1 MAAGILRPMRHPL
14 LLMLGL
20 LPKNTL
26 SRLAGLAAGLPL
38 PRFLRRPFLTA
49 FGRTF
54 GVDFSEVRDP
64 LETFPTLQHFF
75 VRALKDGARPVD
87 PGPGLVVSPCDGAWG
102 AAGRVES
109 GQLLQVK
116 GRPYALAELL
126 GDADEARAYEGG
138 IFATLY
144 LSPKDYHRFHTPCA
158 ATVSRVNYLPG
169 ALWPVN
175 RAGVEGVPG
184 LFSINERLVAFFE
197 VAEPGCGGRFAIAA
211 VGATMVGKVKLAFDD
226 LETNLRGAKRCDRVY
241 APPQVLARGEEWGRF
256 EFGSTLVLVAMPGTL
271 ELEIGE
277 LGEPVRLGR
286 RLGRLLGGS

>member
-1 MAAGILRPMRHPL
+1 MRHPL
-14 LLMLGL
+14 LLLLGL

-26 SRLAGLAAGLPL
+26 SRLAGRAAGLPL
-38 PRFLRRPFLTA
+38 PRFLRRGFLTA

-64 LETFPTLQHFF
+64 LESFPTLQHFF

-102 AAGRVES
+102 AAGKVAA

-116 GRPYALAELL
+116 GRPYSLAELL
-126 GDADEARAYEGG
+126 GDAEEARRYEGG
-138 IFATLY
+138 FFATLY

-158 ATVSRVNYLPG
+158 ATLGRVTYLPG

-175 RAGVEGVPG
+175 RAGVDGVPG
-184 LFSINERLVAFFE
+184 LFSINERLVAFFD
-197 VAEPGCGGRFAIAA
+197 VAEPGHHGRIAIAA

-226 LETNLRGAKRCDRVY
+226 LQTNLPGASRADRDY
-241 APPQVLARGEEWGRF
+241 SPPQNFARCQEWGRF
-256 EFGSTLVLVAMPGTL
+256 EFGSTLVLVATPGTL

-277 LGEPVRLGR
+277 LGAPVRLGR
-286 RLGRLLGGS
+286 RLGSLGGDP

>member
-1 MAAGILRPMRHPL
+1 MGR
-14 LLMLGL
+14 
-20 LPKNTL
+20 
-26 SRLAGLAAGLPL
+26 AAGLPL

-54 GVDFSEVRDP
+54 GVDFAEVRDP

-102 AAGRVES
+102 AAGKVAA

-116 GRPYALAELL
+116 GRPYSLAELL
-126 GDADEARAYEGG
+126 GDADEAARYEGG
-138 IFATLY
+138 VFATLY

-158 ATVSRVNYLPG
+158 ATIDRVIYLPG

-184 LFSINERLVAFFE
+184 LFSINERLVAFFD
-197 VAEPGCGGRFAIAA
+197 VAEPGHHGRIAIAA

-226 LETNLRGAKRCDRVY
+226 LQTNLPGASRADRSY
-241 APPQVLARGEEWGRF
+241 SPPQNFARCQEWGRF
-256 EFGSTLVLVAMPGTL
+256 EFGSTLVLVATPGTL

-277 LGEPVRLGR
+277 LGAPVRLGR
-286 RLGRLLGGS
+286 RLGRLGGSVE